1 MPSSEV
7 KKADMLEMALR
18 AIVEAVAAQSPVIT
32 DSGMVQVWLD
42 AGLIDAARKALHP
55 EVKND
60 A

>member
-1 MPSSEV
+1 
-7 KKADMLEMALR
+7 MLDMALR